1 MSTKGKNVVYVYDQT
16 GITYGMN
23 KVSGGTSYNEQ
34 RASFLVQYP
43 ARFNSVSSPHYL
55 GRQLSLLAALSGRLN
70 SVPLGALSGDT

>member
-34 RASFLVQYP
+34 RAS
-43 ARFNSVSSPHYL
+43 
-55 GRQLSLLAALSGRLN
+55 
-70 SVPLGALSGDT
+70 